1 MHLALPIGLLLMHAL
16 AFMHTP
22 MGHLMVAAAWE
33 WVKRQFGKIAD
44 KARNGIVI
52 VISKKSPKG
61 RASLSLFDS
70 RRGNT
75 RSALPGSSDF
85 APRTVA
91 SGTGDRLPARS
102 SRASESRTH
111 SAALAASI
119 RGIGASPIE

>member
-33 WVKRQFGKIAD
+33 WVKRHFGKIAD

-61 RASLSLFDS
+61 ELHFLFSTHDGETASRLLEDS
-70 RRGNT
+70 RRPRRRGRRPQLSRRMRCSCCHH
-75 RSALPGSSDF
+75 RSA
-85 APRTVA
+85 R
-91 SGTGDRLPARS
+91 SGRR
-102 SRASESRTH
+102 R
-111 SAALAASI
+111 
-119 RGIGASPIE
+119 